1 MLSDLSWPGA
11 CSHLAERSSKKT
23 NHDARSEAVRRAN
36 SSGERGWA
44 SENRAAENLSSVSVL
59 PSQLCLPA
67 SQMLSHPALQQR

>member
-11 CSHLAERSSKKT
+11 CSHLADRSSKKT

-44 SENRAAENLSSVSVL
+44 SENRAAENLSFVSVL
-59 PSQLCLPA
+59 PSQLCLPDT
-67 SQMLSHPALQQR
+67 QQARC